1 MYNINRDINRIN
13 KSGADAS
20 QIRQQAQEAFN
31 KLPKVSGEGAQL
43 YASTTFQ
50 RLVDQ
55 AWKEAQSLKDE
66 YISKAHIV
74 LAMLGAN
81 GAGLNVFSQKRT

>member
-1 MYNINRDINRIN
+1 
-13 KSGADAS
+13 
-20 QIRQQAQEAFN
+20 
-31 KLPKVSGEGAQL
+31 
-43 YASTTFQ
+43 
-50 RLVDQ
+50 LVDQ

>member
-1 MYNINRDINRIN
+1 M
-13 KSGADAS
+13 
-20 QIRQQAQEAFN
+20 
-31 KLPKVSGEGAQL
+31 
-43 YASTTFQ
+43 
-50 RLVDQ
+50 DQ

-81 GAGLNVFSQKRT
+81 GAGLNVFSQKRTWPVKQGKDSKQRFEPIEKQLAETPLWP